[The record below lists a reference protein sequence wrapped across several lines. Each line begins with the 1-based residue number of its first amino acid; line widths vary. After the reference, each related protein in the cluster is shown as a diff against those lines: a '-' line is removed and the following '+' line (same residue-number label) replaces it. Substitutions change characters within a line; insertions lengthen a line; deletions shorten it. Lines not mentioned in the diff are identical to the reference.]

1 MKDAAIKNMKER
13 MDKTIEVL
21 HHEMAK
27 IRTGRAS
34 LSILDG
40 VKVEYYGIST
50 PLTQVAALSVPESRM
65 ITIQPWDVS
74 LIGTIE
80 KAILAS
86 NLGLNPTNDG
96 KIIRI
101 SIPHLTEERRKEFV
115 KAAKKTAEDSKVS
128 IRNIRRD
135 ANEEFKK
142 LEKDKTMSQD
152 EHKRLQ
158 AQVQEITDKYI
169 AKVDEVF
176 HHKEKEI
183 LEV

>member
-13 MDKTIEVL
+13 MDKAIDVL

-27 IRTGRAS
+27 LRTGRAS
-34 LSILDG
+34 ISILDSI
-40 VKVEYYGIST
+40 KVDYYGTNT
-50 PLTQVAALSVPESRM
+50 PLNQLTTLSVPESRS

-74 LIGTIE
+74 IIGAVE

-86 NLGLNPTNDG
+86 DLGLNPTNDG

-101 SIPHLTEERRKEFV
+101 NIPPLNEERRKELAKV
-115 KAAKKTAEDSKVS
+115 AKKIAEDSKIV
-128 IRNIRRD
+128 IRNLRRD

-142 LEKDKTMSQD
+142 LEKDKAISQD
-152 EHKRLQ
+152 EHKKLH
-158 AQVQEITDKYI
+158 AQVQDITDKFI
-169 AKVDEVF
+169 AKIDEGI

-183 LEV
+183 MEV